1 MMNQERIGKLKEM
14 VAKHR
19 DLMFAAERH
28 IWKHPETGYREWKT
42 HEYLV
47 EQYKKLGY
55 DNLVMAGNIPGF
67 YTDLDTGKP
76 GPKLLIMGELD
87 SLIVATH
94 PECDPETGFVHA
106 CGHHAQSAALLGIA
120 AALKE
125 PGALD
130 GLSGSIRLMAVPAE
144 ELIEIGYRETL
155 RQQGIIKYFGG
166 KVEFMYR
173 GFMDGCDISLLVHTT
188 NSEKKGLGVG
198 VGNNGCLTKNINYE
212 GVSSHAGGAPH
223 LGVNA
228 LYAANLGLA
237 AVNSLRETF
246 QEKDYIRF
254 HPIITKGGGAV
265 NAIPND
271 VRAESYVR
279 GASIDAIVSANNRIN
294 RALAAS
300 AAAMG
305 ANVHLQDFPGY
316 CPLNNDRNLYNIT
329 CDVIKQAFG
338 EDMLT
343 ADSKWGTG
351 CTDMG
356 DMSCVMPTVQP
367 YVSGACGVGHG
378 SDYGINDPETA
389 LVVSA
394 QYQVLMA
401 EALLSNDAALA
412 KDVIAKADLIYPDKK
427 DYFTAVDKIF
437 LDKKAVIY
445 KEDGTAVLDYQN
457 I

>member
-1 MMNQERIGKLKEM
+1 MMNPDRVKALKEM
-14 VAKHR
+14 VASQR
-19 DLMFAAERH
+19 ELMFAAERH

-42 HEYLV
+42 HEYLAA
-47 EQYKKLGY
+47 EYRKLGY
-55 DNLVMAGNIPGF
+55 ELVEAGNIPGF
-67 YTDLDTGKP
+67 YTDIDTGKP

-87 SLIVATH
+87 SLIVSTH
-94 PECDPETGFVHA
+94 PECDPETGYVHA

-120 AALKE
+120 AALKQ

-130 GLSGSIRLMAVPAE
+130 GMSGSIRLMAVPAE
-144 ELIEIGYRETL
+144 ELIEIGYRASL
-155 RQQGIIKYFGG
+155 REQGIIKYFGG

-173 GFMDGCDISLLVHTT
+173 GFMDGCDIALLVHTS
-188 NSEKKGLGVG
+188 NSEHKGIGVG

-212 GVSSHAGGAPH
+212 GVSAHAGGAPH

-228 LYAANLGLA
+228 LYAANLGLN
-237 AVNSLRETF
+237 AVNALRETF

-254 HPIITKGGGAV
+254 HPVITKGGGAV

-271 VRAESYVR
+271 VRVESYVR
-279 GASIDAIVSANNRIN
+279 GASIEAIVSANNRIN
-294 RALAAS
+294 RALASS

-316 CPLNNDRNLYNIT
+316 CPLYNDKNLYQLT
-329 CDVIKQAFG
+329 VDVVKEAFG
-338 EDMLT
+338 EEWIQEDT
-343 ADSKWGTG
+343 KWGTG

-356 DMSCVMPTVQP
+356 DISCVMPTVQP
-367 YVSGACGVGHG
+367 YCSGACGVGHG
-378 SDYGINDPETA
+378 SDYGISDPETA

-401 EALLSNDAALA
+401 EALLSNNAEMAQ
-412 KDVIAKADLIYPDKK
+412 KVIKEADLVYPDKK
-427 DYFTAVDKIF
+427 DDFAAVDKII
-437 LDKKAVIY
+437 LDKKAVTQN
-445 KEDGTAVLDYQN
+445 EDDTITLDFQN

>member
-1 MMNQERIGKLKEM
+1 MMNPDRVKALKEM
-14 VAKHR
+14 VASQR
-19 DLMFAAERH
+19 ELMFAAERH

-42 HEYLV
+42 HEYLAA
-47 EQYKKLGY
+47 EYRKLGY
-55 DNLVMAGNIPGF
+55 ELVEAGNIPGF
-67 YTDLDTGKP
+67 YTDIDTGKP

-87 SLIVATH
+87 SLIVSTH
-94 PECDPETGFVHA
+94 PECDPETGYVHA

-120 AALKE
+120 AALKQ

-130 GLSGSIRLMAVPAE
+130 GMSGSIRLMAVPAE
-144 ELIEIGYRETL
+144 ELIEIGYRASL
-155 RQQGIIKYFGG
+155 REQGIIKYFGG

-173 GFMDGCDISLLVHTT
+173 GFMDDCDIALLVHTS
-188 NSEKKGLGVG
+188 NSEHKGIGVG

-212 GVSSHAGGAPH
+212 GVSAHAGGAPH

-228 LYAANLGLA
+228 LYAANLGLN
-237 AVNSLRETF
+237 AVNALRETF

-254 HPIITKGGGAV
+254 HPVITKGGGAV

-271 VRAESYVR
+271 VRVESYVR
-279 GASIDAIVSANNRIN
+279 GASIEAIVSANNRIN
-294 RALAAS
+294 RALASS

-316 CPLNNDRNLYNIT
+316 CPLYNDKNLYQLT
-329 CDVIKQAFG
+329 VDVVKEGFG
-338 EDMLT
+338 EEWIQEDT
-343 ADSKWGTG
+343 KWGTG

-356 DMSCVMPTVQP
+356 DISCVMPTVQP
-367 YVSGACGVGHG
+367 YCSGACGVGHG

-401 EALLSNDAALA
+401 EALLSNNAEMAQ
-412 KDVIAKADLIYPDKK
+412 KVIKEADLVYPDKK
-427 DYFTAVDKIF
+427 DYFAAVDKIF
-437 LDKKAVIY
+437 LDKKAVTQN
-445 KEDGTAVLDYQN
+445 EDGTTTLDFQN

>member
-1 MMNQERIGKLKEM
+1 MLNQDRVQQLKDI
-14 VAKHR
+14 VAGQR

-42 HEYLV
+42 HAYLK
-47 EQYKKLGY
+47 EQYEKLGY
-55 DNLVMAGNIPGF
+55 QLTEAGNIPGF
-67 YTDLDTGKP
+67 YTDIDTGKP

-87 SLIVATH
+87 SLIVSTH

-120 AALKE
+120 AALKQ

-130 GLSGSIRLMAVPAE
+130 GMSGSIRLMAVPAE

-173 GFMDGCDISLLVHTT
+173 GFMDDCDIALLVHTS
-188 NSEKKGLGVG
+188 NSGKKGIGVG
-198 VGNNGCLTKNINYE
+198 IGNNGCLTKNINYE

-228 LYAANLGLA
+228 LYAANLGLN
-237 AVNSLRETF
+237 AVNALRETF
-246 QEKDYIRF
+246 QEKYYIRF

-271 VRAESYVR
+271 VRMESYVR
-279 GASIDAIVSANNRIN
+279 GASLEAIKEANTKIN

-305 ANVHLQDFPGY
+305 ANVVLKDRPGY
-316 CPLNNDRNLYNIT
+316 TPLENEEQLYDLT
-329 CDVIKQAFG
+329 CEIVKQCFG
-338 EDMLT
+338 EDALVKRGR
-343 ADSKWGTG
+343 STG
-351 CTDMG
+351 CTDVG
-356 DMSCVMPTVQP
+356 DVSAVMPTVQP
-367 YVSGACGVGHG
+367 YASGACGVAHG
-378 SDYGINDPETA
+378 SDYRIADPESA
-389 LVVSA
+389 LVMSA

-401 EALLSNDAALA
+401 EALLSNNAELGKKIIQNA
-412 KDVIAKADLIYPDKK
+412 KLRFSSMEEFFHAIDGL
-427 DYFTAVDKIF
+427 F
-437 LDKKAVIY
+437 LDKEAV
-445 KEDGTAVLDYQN
+445 KQNEDGTITLDFQN